1 MKVRNCLKIGIDYS
15 TGVDQTG
22 IVVTF
27 KGRYRLRAFLIE
39 DSFNK
44 SKKMPRKKKKILRK
58 ELLKGINKKEIK
70 KIKKY
75 LKG

>member
-1 MKVRNCLKIGIDYS
+1 MKIRNCLKIGIDYS
-15 TGVDQTG
+15 IGVSQTG
-22 IVVTF
+22 IAVTF
-27 KGRYRLRAFLIE
+27 KDRCRLRAFLIE
-39 DSFNK
+39 YSFNE